1 MPKFR
6 ITAYAEWFFAE
17 TIEAESVTAAQ
28 ELMLEQLRAHTLMP
42 VAGPGVQFANHRKID
57 DHDVTETPERR

>member
-17 TIEAESVTAAQ
+17 TIEAESVAAAQ
-28 ELMLEQLRAHTLMP
+28 EQMTELLRGRSLNP
-42 VAGPGVQFANHRKID
+42 CAGPGIQFTNHRRIGD
-57 DHDVTETPERR
+57 DVTAEEDPR